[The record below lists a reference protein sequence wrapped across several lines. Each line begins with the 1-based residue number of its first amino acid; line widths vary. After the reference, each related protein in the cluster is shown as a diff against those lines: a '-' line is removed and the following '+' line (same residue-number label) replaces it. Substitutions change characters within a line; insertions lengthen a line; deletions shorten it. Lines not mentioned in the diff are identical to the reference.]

1 MDLSW
6 EIYTGR
12 KFIGLKI
19 NYKKGEVCKMLIS
32 SLKRMKD
39 EEIIAWKEKLEKSVK
54 DSFIGD
60 RTFYHNKAMQLAN
73 EEFIHEEQCE
83 EFSKLMLV
91 AMYIGGL
98 SEVRR
103 IMFDINNYY
112 IDFLSNSYIE
122 NDKDKK

>member
-1 MDLSW
+1 
-6 EIYTGR
+6 
-12 KFIGLKI
+12 
-19 NYKKGEVCKMLIS
+19 MLIS

-60 RTFYHNKAMQLAN
+60 KTLYTNKAMQFTN
-73 EEFIHEEQCE
+73 EELIHEEQCE
-83 EFSKLMLV
+83 AFSKLMLI

-98 SEVRR
+98 KEVRK

-112 IDFLSNSYIE
+112 TEFLSENYIKNNSE
-122 NDKDKK
+122 V